1 MLGRRDLAEDLA
13 QETWIRLATH
23 AGGLRPD
30 TRLGAWLYTVARN
43 LTLSFR
49 RWSAFSGRRLAI
61 LHRRQDAGDSVSP
74 FDLATAGETQR
85 RLEAALASLP
95 EKYREV
101 LLLVG
106 VEGLPR
112 EDAAAILGLR
122 PDALRQRLLRAR
134 AMMEDRLGPAEAGT
148 TAAATAGPAGDQRMS
163 KPEEPEASPETPDAA
178 TRSLLAGLR
187 TLAPLAP
194 DRAAAD
200 RTRARARA
208 LFVRLGRTPQSP
220 LLAAIGRL
228 YARAEPAIATCVVLA
243 YLTWAFQ
250 TAAGLIR

>member
-1 MLGRRDLAEDLA
+1 VEPPSEAELVRRLRQGEAAAFDEAYARFHAPLYAFLARLLGRRDLAEDLA

-23 AGGLRPD
+23 ASGLRPD

-49 RWSAFSGRRLAI
+49 RWSAFTGRRLAI
-61 LHRRQDAGDSVSP
+61 LHRRPVEGGDSP
-74 FDLATAGETQR
+74 FDLASASETHR

-106 VEGLPR
+106 VQGLPR

-134 AMMEDRLGPAEAGT
+134 AMIEEHLGPAEAET
-148 TAAATAGPAGDQRMS
+148 TAAPARGL
-163 KPEEPEASPETPDAA
+163 PET
-178 TRSLLAGLR
+178 SG
-187 TLAPLAP
+187 
-194 DRAAAD
+194 
-200 RTRARARA
+200 
-208 LFVRLGRTPQSP
+208 
-220 LLAAIGRL
+220 
-228 YARAEPAIATCVVLA
+228 
-243 YLTWAFQ
+243 
-250 TAAGLIR
+250 

>member
-1 MLGRRDLAEDLA
+1 VEDPSEAELVRRLRQGEPAAFDEVYARFHAPLYAFLARLLGRRDLAEDLA

-148 TAAATAGPAGDQRMS
+148 TAAATAGLR
-163 KPEEPEASPETPDAA
+163 ET
-178 TRSLLAGLR
+178 SG
-187 TLAPLAP
+187 
-194 DRAAAD
+194 
-200 RTRARARA
+200 
-208 LFVRLGRTPQSP
+208 
-220 LLAAIGRL
+220 
-228 YARAEPAIATCVVLA
+228 
-243 YLTWAFQ
+243 
-250 TAAGLIR
+250 

>member
-1 MLGRRDLAEDLA
+1 VEEPSEDLVRRLRLGEAAAFDEAYARFHAPLYAFLARLLGRRDLAEDLA
-13 QETWIRLATH
+13 QETWMRLATH

-49 RWSAFSGRRLAI
+49 RWGAFSKRRLAI
-61 LHRRQDAGDSVSP
+61 LHHREDVAAHGASP
-74 FDLATAGETQR
+74 FELATASETQR

-134 AMMEDRLGPAEAGT
+134 GMIEERLGPAEAEV
-148 TAAATAGPAGDQRMS
+148 AAAA
-163 KPEEPEASPETPDAA
+163 
-178 TRSLLAGLR
+178 
-187 TLAPLAP
+187 
-194 DRAAAD
+194 
-200 RTRARARA
+200 
-208 LFVRLGRTPQSP
+208 
-220 LLAAIGRL
+220 
-228 YARAEPAIATCVVLA
+228 
-243 YLTWAFQ
+243 
-250 TAAGLIR
+250 AAGLPETSR